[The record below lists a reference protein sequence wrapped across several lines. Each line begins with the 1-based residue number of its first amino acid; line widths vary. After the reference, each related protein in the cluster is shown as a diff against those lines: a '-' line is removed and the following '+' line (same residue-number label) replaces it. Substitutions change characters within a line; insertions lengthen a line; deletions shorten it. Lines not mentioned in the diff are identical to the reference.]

1 MQLGMTKIS
10 KHKII
15 AISGLKNTGKD
26 TTASMLVFCKNNPKF
41 LHYYWIYK
49 LFPHLCIKRNWEKVS
64 FAHSLKGMLAVLL
77 KIHPEAFEDRIF
89 KENYCVDFSTLK
101 ILKKEHC
108 DRTFTDSRFS
118 KFIKDESISLTR
130 DCLTIR
136 QLMQYFGTEIM
147 RDFFGDKI
155 WCLSTLQAS
164 ELNNIVISDLRFK
177 TEANEVK
184 KRRGLLICIN
194 RPGTIP
200 GNHISEREV
209 IELQNNGQFDFTIEN
224 NGTLKDLFNKVKELN
239 KHVG

>member
-1 MQLGMTKIS
+1 MTKIS

-49 LFPHLCIKRNWEKVS
+49 LFPNLRIKRNWEKVS
-64 FAHSLKGMLAVLL
+64 FAQALKGMLAVLL
-77 KIHPEAFEDRIF
+77 KIQPEEFENRNF
-89 KENYCVDFSTLK
+89 KENYCVDFTTLGIIKKENCNSTL
-101 ILKKEHC
+101 
-108 DRTFTDSRFS
+108 TDSRFS
-118 KFIKDESISLTR
+118 KMIKDESISLTR

-164 ELNNIVISDLRFK
+164 ELHNIVVSDLRFK
-177 TEANEVK
+177 TEAREVK
-184 KRRGLLICIN
+184 NKRGTLICIN
-194 RPGTIP
+194 RPGTIA

-209 IELQNNGQFDFTIEN
+209 IELQNGGQFDFTIEN
-224 NGTLKDLFNKVKELN
+224 NGTLKDLFYKVKELN